1 VSHQFHHPIV
11 YLVTPGEATPATFE
25 TDRRSILDTI
35 RLAVSEGVTLVQL
48 REKHL
53 TARQLFELAVDAAGV
68 TRGSKTRLLVN
79 DRFDIAIAAGADGV
93 HLPSDSLPVDV
104 VREKVGPK
112 MIIGVSTHNTEEVVA
127 AAEQGGDFAVFGP
140 VFETPGKSQAKGIG
154 SIAEVCRASGDFPVV
169 GLGGVDQGNFRSV
182 IDAGAA
188 GFAAI
193 RSLNDPA
200 SMSAIMQLLRNE

>member
-53 TARQLFELAVDAAGV
+53 TARQLFELAVDAAAI
-68 TRGSKTRLLVN
+68 TRRSKTRLLIN

-93 HLPSDSLPVDV
+93 HLPSDSLA
-104 VREKVGPK
+104 R
-112 MIIGVSTHNTEEVVA
+112 
-127 AAEQGGDFAVFGP
+127 
-140 VFETPGKSQAKGIG
+140 
-154 SIAEVCRASGDFPVV
+154 
-169 GLGGVDQGNFRSV
+169 
-182 IDAGAA
+182 
-188 GFAAI
+188 
-193 RSLNDPA
+193 
-200 SMSAIMQLLRNE
+200 